1 MVRGMRLRLTRVTF
15 GALVLSMVITA
26 GGSAVQAGVPRRPSL
41 VERRAER
48 YVERAVLKA
57 VNGPACAPAHRQST
71 LPGPPPMSLRS
82 ILGVLR
88 GPPSPLVPG
97 ARSRVLVRHQID
109 LYVNYVRLASVV
121 SGIDYYVFVAKR
133 GFPPP
138 ANVTR
143 CLRAQRTDFGKE
155 LPSIPPSLQAAAK
168 GILARQLRAEGRFDR
183 RPLREGVFL
192 FGLGAHGGGG
202 GGGGADAAEIKH
214 QGMFYSS
221 GTNHGSVLSGVVPDG
236 VATVTFN
243 FPRERSKTPQTNSRP
258 PASVTATVTNNV
270 VVTAIPRSA
279 ENAFSSTMIWRDA
292 NGTIVKTIH
301 GRA

>member
-1 MVRGMRLRLTRVTF
+1 MRLRLTRVTF
-15 GALVLSMVITA
+15 GALVLSMVIAA
-26 GGSAVQAGVPRRPSL
+26 GGSAVQAGVPRRASRL
-41 VERRAER
+41 QRRAER

-57 VNGPACAPAHRQST
+57 VNGPACAPAHREST

-97 ARSRVLVRHQID
+97 ARSRVIVGHQIG

-121 SGIDYYVFVAKR
+121 GGIDYYVFVAKG

-138 ANVTR
+138 ADVTR
-143 CLRAQRTDFGKE
+143 CLRAQRTDFGME
-155 LPSIPPSLQAAAK
+155 LPSIPPALQAAAK
-168 GILARQLRAEGRFDR
+168 GILARQLRAEGRFYR

-192 FGLGAHGGGG
+192 FGLGPHGGG

-214 QGMFYSS
+214 QGMFDSS
-221 GTNHGSVLSGVVPDG
+221 GTKHGSVLSGVVPNG

-243 FPRERSKTPQTNSRP
+243 FPRERSKSPQTSGRP

-279 ENAFSSTMIWRDA
+279 ENAFSSTMIWRAA

-301 GRA
+301 HHA